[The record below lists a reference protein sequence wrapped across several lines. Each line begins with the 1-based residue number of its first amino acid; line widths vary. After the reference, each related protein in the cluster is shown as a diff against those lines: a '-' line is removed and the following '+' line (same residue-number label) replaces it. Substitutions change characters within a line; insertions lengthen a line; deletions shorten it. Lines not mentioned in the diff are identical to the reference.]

1 MNPTVSVLIPT
12 YNAAEL
18 VSNCI
23 ESALSLPYKDI
34 EIIVGDDG
42 STDHTQEVINKY
54 SDDRLKRYSNEKNLG
69 FDKNI
74 LKIAEMARGDYIF
87 FTSDEDLIHPTGFER
102 IYQLATTQIDTSV
115 IFGDILNT
123 REGDADY
130 YYKAD
135 EEFWLTPDKA
145 IRAFASDLQGTP
157 GWWGHSYITGTVIN
171 LANIDFPF
179 LQDYIG
185 CGYMAS
191 ALAANALLQG
201 GLYWINDPVAIMTS
215 ARADRVP
222 KTKSNNEMIS
232 FYSTEARYEQIKYRL
247 QFAEDCNLNK
257 ELYGFIRAKEK
268 QYTVR
273 ILFNKYR
280 YNVINILDELDQTI
294 LNNEEFIKLSGR
306 MWLRAQINKLRRV
319 LVSCVGPPLGI

>member
-1 MNPTVSVLIPT
+1 MNPTISILIPT
-12 YNAAEL
+12 YNAAEV

-23 ESALSLPYKDI
+23 ESALSLPYQDI
-34 EIIVGDDG
+34 EIIVGNDG

-54 SDDRLKRYSNEKNLG
+54 SDERLRRYSNEENLG
-69 FDKNI
+69 HDKNV
-74 LKIAEMARGDYIF
+74 LKIAEMASGDYIF

-102 IYQLATTQIDTSV
+102 IYQLATNPIDTSV
-115 IFGDILNT
+115 IFGNILDA

-130 YYKAD
+130 YYKRD

-157 GWWGHSYITGTVIN
+157 GWWGHSYITGTVIK
-171 LANIDFPF
+171 AENIDFPF

-201 GLYWINDPVAIMTS
+201 GLYWINDPVAIITP

-232 FYSTEARYEQIKYRL
+232 SYSTEARYEQIKYRL
-247 QFAEDCNLNK
+247 QFAEDCNLNE
-257 ELYGFIRAKEK
+257 ELYEFIRAKEK
-268 QYTVR
+268 QYTVGV
-273 ILFNKYR
+273 LFKKYG
-280 YNVINILDELDQTI
+280 YDLISILDELDQTI
-294 LNNEEFIKLSGR
+294 LDKEEFIKLSGG
-306 MWLRAQINKLRRV
+306 MWLRAQINKPRRA
-319 LVSCVGPPLGI
+319 LDIIS